1 MKASKFLRLKAKN
14 QNKSTVTV
22 EEKVEAL
29 PEPIKEVVEEVVST
43 VEPSDSEVK
52 PVLKKK
58 TLKNA

>member
-29 PEPIKEVVEEVVST
+29 PEPIKEVAEEVVST

-52 PVLKKK
+52 SVLKKK